1 MDGRGKWI
9 PAFAGMTNQGE
20 RTAEEIM
27 PLDLWIP
34 QSVLWTFGAIV
45 ALLAVATVIV
55 AVMRRGDAADRHVD
69 LAARVKSWWVLVFVF
84 AIAISFKRSVAIGF
98 FAVLSFLA
106 LKEYLSLIPTRRA
119 DRSVLFWAYLCVPLQ
134 YVWVGM
140 HWYNLFLIFIPVW
153 AFLWIAMLMVLRGD
167 TKDFLRAVGT
177 IHWGLMTMVFGLSH
191 LAYLLV
197 LPEGKPIAAH
207 GAALLLFVVLL
218 TELND
223 VLQYVWGRT
232 LGKHKVIESVSPKKT
247 VEGLVGGAL
256 TTTVIAFLLAP
267 YLTPLTPMHSIAA
280 GLMIGFGGFLGD
292 VTISAVKR
300 DIGVKDTGS
309 LIPGHGGV
317 LDRIDSLL
325 FTGPLFFHFMAYFY
339 F

>member
-1 MDGRGKWI
+1 M
-9 PAFAGMTNQGE
+9 N
-20 RTAEEIM
+20 
-27 PLDLWIP
+27 LHLWIQP
-34 QSVLWTFGAIV
+34 NTLWVLGAIV
-45 ALLAVATVIV
+45 ALLAVATIV
-55 AVMRRGDAADRHVD
+55 VAIMRRGDAANRHVE
-69 LAARVKSWWVLVFVF
+69 LAARVRSWWVLVFVF
-84 AIAISFKRSVAIGF
+84 AIAISFRRSVAIGF

-106 LKEYLSLIPTRRA
+106 LKEYLSLVPTRRA
-119 DRSVLFWAYLCVPLQ
+119 DRRVLFWAYLCVPLQ
-134 YVWVGM
+134 YVWIGM

-153 AFLWIAMLMVLRGD
+153 AFLWIAMRMVLRGD
-167 TKDFLRAVGT
+167 TKDFLRAAGT

-197 LPEGKPIAAH
+197 LPDGKAVDAH

-256 TTTVIAFLLAP
+256 TTTVIAYFLAP
-267 YLTPLTPMHSIAA
+267 VLTPLTHPDSIAV

-300 DIGVKDTGS
+300 DIGVKDSGS
-309 LIPGHGGV
+309 LIPGHGGI

-325 FTGPLFFHFMAYFY
+325 FTGPLFFHFMAFFY

>member
-1 MDGRGKWI
+1 MSIEK
-9 PAFAGMTNQGE
+9 
-20 RTAEEIM
+20 
-27 PLDLWIP
+27 LHLWIP
-34 QSVLWTFGAIV
+34 PNVLYTFGAIV
-45 ALLAVATVIV
+45 VLLVVASLIV
-55 AVMRRGDAADRHVD
+55 AFMRRGDNADRHVE
-69 LAARVKSWWVLVFVF
+69 LAARVNSWWVLVAVF
-84 AIAISFKRSVAIGF
+84 AVALLFRRGIAIVF

-119 DRSVLFWAYLCVPLQ
+119 DRSVLFWAYLCVPIQ
-134 YVWVGM
+134 YWWVWNQ
-140 HWYNLFLIFIPVW
+140 WYHMFLIFIPVW
-153 AFLWIAMLMVLRGD
+153 AFLFIAMRMVLRGE
-167 TKDFLRAVGT
+167 TRDFLRAAGT

-197 LPEGKPIAAH
+197 LPDGKPVPAH

-232 LGKHKVIESVSPKKT
+232 LGKRKVIEAVSPKKT

-256 TTTVIAFLLAP
+256 TTTFVAVMLAP
-267 YLTPLTPMHSIAA
+267 VLTPLTRMDSVAV

-300 DIGVKDTGS
+300 DIGVKDTGTM
-309 LIPGHGGV
+309 IPGHGGI

-325 FTGPLFFHFMAYFY
+325 FTAPLFFHFMAFFY

>member
-1 MDGRGKWI
+1 M
-9 PAFAGMTNQGE
+9 N
-20 RTAEEIM
+20 
-27 PLDLWIP
+27 LHLWIP
-34 QSVLWTFGAIV
+34 PAVLWTFGAIV
-45 ALLAVATVIV
+45 ALLVVATAVV
-55 AVMRRGDAADRHVD
+55 AVMRRGAGGDRHVE
-69 LAARVKSWWVLVFVF
+69 LAARVKSWWVLVVVF
-84 AIAISFKRSVAIGF
+84 AIAISFRRSVAIGF

-106 LKEYLSLIPTRRA
+106 LKEYFSLIPTRRA
-119 DRSVLFWAYLCVPLQ
+119 DRGVLFWAYLAVPLQ

-153 AFLWIAMLMVLRGD
+153 AFLWIAMLMVVRGE
-167 TKDFLRAVGT
+167 TKDFLRAAGT

-197 LPEGKPIAAH
+197 LPDGKAIPAH

-223 VLQYVWGRT
+223 VAQYVWGKT
-232 LGKHKVIESVSPKKT
+232 LGRRKVIEKVSPKKT
-247 VEGLVGGAL
+247 LEGLIGGAL
-256 TTTVIAFLLAP
+256 TTMFLAYFLAP
-267 YLTPLTPMHSIAA
+267 YLTPLTRGDSIAV
-280 GLMIGFGGFLGD
+280 GLMIGIGGFLGD

-300 DIGVKDTGS
+300 DIGVKDSGS
-309 LIPGHGGV
+309 MIPGHGGI

>member
-1 MDGRGKWI
+1 MSLRD
-9 PAFAGMTNQGE
+9 
-20 RTAEEIM
+20 
-27 PLDLWIP
+27 LHLWIP
-34 QSVLWTFGAIV
+34 PAVLWTLGAVV
-45 ALLAVATVIV
+45 ALLAVATVVV
-55 AVMRRGDAADRHVD
+55 ALMRRGDASGRHAE
-69 LAARVKSWWVLVFVF
+69 LAARVRSWWVLVVVF
-84 AIAISFKRSVAIGF
+84 AVAISFRRSIAIAF
-98 FAVLSFLA
+98 FALLSFLA

-119 DRSVLFWAYLCVPLQ
+119 DRRVLFWVYLCVPLQ
-134 YVWVGM
+134 YLWIGM

-153 AFLWIAMLMVLRGD
+153 AFLWIAMRMVLRGD
-167 TKDFLRAVGT
+167 TKDFLRAAGT

-197 LPEGKPIAAH
+197 LPDGKAVPAH

-223 VLQYVWGRT
+223 VAQYVWGKA
-232 LGKHKVIESVSPKKT
+232 LGRHKVIESVSPKKT
-247 VEGLVGGAL
+247 VEGLVGGVL
-256 TTTVIAFLLAP
+256 TTTLLAYLLAP
-267 YLTPLTPMHSIAA
+267 WLTPLTRGDSIAV

-300 DIGVKDTGS
+300 DIGVKDSGS
-309 LIPGHGGV
+309 LIPGHGGI

>member
-1 MDGRGKWI
+1 LNL
-9 PAFAGMTNQGE
+9 AS
-20 RTAEEIM
+20 
-27 PLDLWIP
+27 LHLWIP
-34 QSVLWTFGAIV
+34 PSVLWTFGAIV
-45 ALLAVATVIV
+45 ALLVVATIV
-55 AVMRRGDAADRHVD
+55 VALMRRGDAGSHVE
-69 LAARVKSWWVLVFVF
+69 LAARVNSWWVLVGVF
-84 AIAISFKRSVAIGF
+84 AVALLFRRGIAIGF
-98 FAVLSFLA
+98 FAMLSFLA

-119 DRSVLFWAYLCVPLQ
+119 DRRVLFWAYLCVPIQ
-134 YVWVGM
+134 YWWVWQQ
-140 HWYNLFLIFIPVW
+140 WYHMFLIFIPVW
-153 AFLWIAMLMVLRGD
+153 AFLFIAMRMVLRGE
-167 TKDFLRAVGT
+167 TKDFLRAAGT

-197 LPEGKPIAAH
+197 LPDGAPARGAH

-223 VLQYVWGRT
+223 VLQYIWGRT
-232 LGKHKVIESVSPKKT
+232 LGRRKVMESVSPKKT

-256 TTTVIAFLLAP
+256 TTTLVAFLLAP
-267 YLTPLTPMHSIAA
+267 VLTPLTRTDSIAV

-300 DIGVKDTGS
+300 DIGVKDTGTM
-309 LIPGHGGV
+309 IPGHGGI

-325 FTGPLFFHFMAYFY
+325 FTAPLFFHFMAFFY

>member
-1 MDGRGKWI
+1 MSQPHVWVSS
-9 PAFAGMTNQGE
+9 
-20 RTAEEIM
+20 
-27 PLDLWIP
+27 
-34 QSVLWTFGAIV
+34 SVLWTLAGIV
-45 ALLAVATVIV
+45 ALLVVATVVV
-55 AVMRRGDAADRHVD
+55 ALMRRGDAANRHAE
-69 LAARVKSWWVLVFVF
+69 LAARVRSWWALVAVF
-84 AIAISFKRSVAIGF
+84 AVAISFSRALAVVF
-98 FAVLSFLA
+98 FAILSFLA

-119 DRSVLFWAYLCVPLQ
+119 DRRVLFWAYLCVPLQ
-134 YVWVGM
+134 YLWVWCE
-140 HWYNLFLIFIPVW
+140 WYNLFLIFIPVW
-153 AFLWIAMLMVLRGD
+153 AFLFIAMRMVLRGE
-167 TKDFLRAVGT
+167 TRDFLRAAGT

-197 LPEGKPIAAH
+197 LPEGKPVAAH

-223 VLQYVWGRT
+223 VAQYVWGRSI
-232 LGKHKVIESVSPKKT
+232 GRRKVIESVSPKKT
-247 VEGLVGGAL
+247 VEGLVGGAA

-267 YLTPLTPMHSIAA
+267 LLTPLTPLDSIAV

-300 DIGVKDTGS
+300 DIGVKDSGS
-309 LIPGHGGV
+309 MIPGHGGI

-325 FTGPLFFHFMAYFY
+325 FTGPVFFHFMAYFY

>member
-1 MDGRGKWI
+1 MSQPHVWV
-9 PAFAGMTNQGE
+9 PS
-20 RTAEEIM
+20 
-27 PLDLWIP
+27 
-34 QSVLWTFGAIV
+34 SVLWTLAGIV
-45 ALLAVATVIV
+45 ALLVVATVVV
-55 AVMRRGDAADRHVD
+55 ALMRRGDASNRHAE
-69 LAARVKSWWVLVFVF
+69 LAARVRSWWALVAVF
-84 AIAISFKRSVAIGF
+84 AVAISFSRALAVVF
-98 FAVLSFLA
+98 FAILSFLA

-119 DRSVLFWAYLCVPLQ
+119 DRRVLFWAYLCVPLQ
-134 YVWVGM
+134 YLWVWRE
-140 HWYNLFLIFIPVW
+140 WYNLFLIFIPVW
-153 AFLWIAMLMVLRGD
+153 AFLFIAMRMVLRGE
-167 TKDFLRAVGT
+167 TRDFLRAAGT

-197 LPEGKPIAAH
+197 LPEGKPVAAH

-223 VLQYVWGRT
+223 VAQYVWGRAI
-232 LGKHKVIESVSPKKT
+232 GRRKVIESVSPKKT
-247 VEGLVGGAL
+247 VEGLVGGAA

-267 YLTPLTPMHSIAA
+267 LLTPLTPLDSIAV

-300 DIGVKDTGS
+300 DIGVKDSGS
-309 LIPGHGGV
+309 MIPGHGGI

-325 FTGPLFFHFMAYFY
+325 FTGPVFFHFMAYFY

>member
-1 MDGRGKWI
+1 M
-9 PAFAGMTNQGE
+9 N
-20 RTAEEIM
+20 
-27 PLDLWIP
+27 LHLWIP
-34 QSVLWTFGAIV
+34 PAVVWTFGAIV
-45 ALLAVATVIV
+45 VLLLVATAIV
-55 AVMRRGDAADRHVD
+55 AFMRRGDSADRHAE
-69 LAARVKSWWVLVFVF
+69 LASRVRSWWVLVIVF
-84 AIAISFKRSVAIGF
+84 AIAISFRRSVAIAF
-98 FAVLSFLA
+98 FAILSFLA
-106 LKEYLSLIPTRRA
+106 LKEYFSLIPTRRA
-119 DRSVLFWAYLCVPLQ
+119 DRRVLFWAYLCVPLQ
-134 YVWVGM
+134 YLWVGM

-153 AFLWIAMLMVLRGD
+153 AFLWIAMLMVVRGE
-167 TKDFLRAVGT
+167 TKDFLRAAGT

-197 LPEGKPIAAH
+197 LPDGKAVAAH

-223 VLQYVWGRT
+223 VAQYVWGCT
-232 LGKHKVIESVSPKKT
+232 LGRRKIIESVSPKKT

-256 TTTVIAFLLAP
+256 TTTVIAFFLAP
-267 YLTPLTPMHSIAA
+267 YLTPLTPGDRVAV

-300 DIGVKDTGS
+300 DIGVKDSGS
-309 LIPGHGGV
+309 MIPGHGGI

>member
-1 MDGRGKWI
+1 M
-9 PAFAGMTNQGE
+9 N
-20 RTAEEIM
+20 
-27 PLDLWIP
+27 LHLWIP
-34 QSVLWTFGAIV
+34 PAVVWTFGAIV
-45 ALLAVATVIV
+45 VLLLVATAIV
-55 AVMRRGDAADRHVD
+55 AFMRRGDSADRHAE
-69 LAARVKSWWVLVFVF
+69 LASRVRSWWVLVIVF
-84 AIAISFKRSVAIGF
+84 AIAISFRRSVAIAF
-98 FAVLSFLA
+98 FAILSFLA
-106 LKEYLSLIPTRRA
+106 LKEYFSLIPTRRA
-119 DRSVLFWAYLCVPLQ
+119 DRRVLFWAYLCVPLQ
-134 YVWVGM
+134 YLCSGM
-140 HWYNLFLIFIPVW
+140 HWYNMFLIFIPVW
-153 AFLWIAMLMVLRGD
+153 AFLWIAMLMVVRGE
-167 TKDFLRAVGT
+167 TKDFLRAAGT

-197 LPEGKPIAAH
+197 LPDGKAVAAH

-223 VLQYVWGRT
+223 VAQYVWGRT
-232 LGKHKVIESVSPKKT
+232 LGRRKIIESVSPKKT

-256 TTTVIAFLLAP
+256 TTTVIAFFLAP
-267 YLTPLTPMHSIAA
+267 YLTPLTPGDRVAV

-300 DIGVKDTGS
+300 DIGVKDSGS
-309 LIPGHGGV
+309 MIPGHGGI

>member
-1 MDGRGKWI
+1 MSV
-9 PAFAGMTNQGE
+9 E
-20 RTAEEIM
+20 S
-27 PLDLWIP
+27 LHLWIP
-34 QSVLWTFGAIV
+34 SSVLWVLGAIV
-45 ALLAVATVIV
+45 AMLVVATVIV
-55 AVMRRGDAADRHVD
+55 AFMRRGDTSNRHVE
-69 LAARVKSWWVLVFVF
+69 LAARVRSWWVLVAVF
-84 AIAISFKRSVAIGF
+84 AVAISFRRDIAIVF
-98 FAVLSFLA
+98 FAILSFLA

-119 DRSVLFWAYLCVPLQ
+119 DRSVLFWVYLCVPIQ
-134 YVWVGM
+134 YFWIWRE
-140 HWYNLFLIFIPVW
+140 WYTMFLIFIPVW
-153 AFLWIAMLMVLRGD
+153 AFLFIAMRMVLRGD

-197 LPEGKPIAAH
+197 LPNGKAMPAH

-223 VLQYVWGRT
+223 VLQYIWGRT
-232 LGKHKVIESVSPKKT
+232 LGRRKAIESVSPKKT

-256 TTTVIAFLLAP
+256 TTTAVAFLLAP
-267 YLTPLTPMHSIAA
+267 VLTPLTRMDSIAV

-300 DIGVKDTGS
+300 DIGVKDSGS
-309 LIPGHGGV
+309 MIPGHGGI

-325 FTGPLFFHFMAYFY
+325 FTAPLFFHFMAFFY

>member
-1 MDGRGKWI
+1 ML
-9 PAFAGMTNQGE
+9 AS
-20 RTAEEIM
+20 
-27 PLDLWIP
+27 LHLWIP
-34 QSVLWTFGAIV
+34 PAVLWTFGAIV
-45 ALLAVATVIV
+45 ALLVVATVVV
-55 AVMRRGDAADRHVD
+55 ALMRRGDGRERHAE
-69 LAARVKSWWVLVFVF
+69 LAARVNSWWVLVVVF
-84 AIAISFKRSVAIGF
+84 AIAISFRRSVAIGF
-98 FAVLSFLA
+98 FAMLSFLA
-106 LKEYLSLIPTRRA
+106 LKEYFSLIPTRRA
-119 DRSVLFWAYLCVPLQ
+119 DRGVLFWAYLAVPLQ

-153 AFLWIAMLMVLRGD
+153 AFLWIAMLMVIRGE
-167 TKDFLRAVGT
+167 TKDFLRAAGT

-197 LPEGKPIAAH
+197 LPDGKAIPAH

-223 VLQYVWGRT
+223 VAQYVWGKL
-232 LGKHKVIESVSPKKT
+232 LGRRKVIERVSPKKT
-247 VEGLVGGAL
+247 VEGLIGGAL
-256 TTTVIAFLLAP
+256 TTTVLAYLLAP
-267 YLTPLTPMHSIAA
+267 SLTPLTHGDSIAA
-280 GLMIGFGGFLGD
+280 GLLIGIGGFLGD

-300 DIGVKDTGS
+300 DIGVKDSGTM
-309 LIPGHGGV
+309 IPGHGGI

>member
-1 MDGRGKWI
+1 MN
-9 PAFAGMTNQGE
+9 A
-20 RTAEEIM
+20 
-27 PLDLWIP
+27 LHLWIP
-34 QSVLWTFGAIV
+34 PNVLWVLGAIV
-45 ALLAVATVIV
+45 AVLVVATGIV
-55 AVMRRGDAADRHVD
+55 AVMQRGDSTGRHAE
-69 LAARVKSWWVLVFVF
+69 LAARVKSWWALVAIF
-84 AIAISFKRSVAIGF
+84 AIAISFRRGIAIAF
-98 FAVLSFLA
+98 FALLSFLA

-119 DRSVLFWAYLCVPLQ
+119 DRRVLFWAYLCVPLQ
-134 YVWVGM
+134 YWWVWKQ
-140 HWYNLFLIFIPVW
+140 WYHMFLIFIPVW
-153 AFLWIAMLMVLRGD
+153 AFLFIAMRMVLRGE
-167 TKDFLRAVGT
+167 TKDFLRAAGT

-197 LPEGKPIAAH
+197 LPDGSNVPAH

-232 LGKHKVIESVSPKKT
+232 LGKRKVIESVSPKKT

-256 TTTVIAFLLAP
+256 STTAVTIAIAP
-267 YLTPLTPMHSIAA
+267 LLTPLTFTDSIAV
-280 GLMIGFGGFLGD
+280 GLMIGFGGFVGD

-300 DIGVKDTGS
+300 DIGVKDSGA
-309 LIPGHGGV
+309 LIPGHGGI

-325 FTGPLFFHFMAYFY
+325 FTAPLFFHFMKYFY

>member
-1 MDGRGKWI
+1 VSLE
-9 PAFAGMTNQGE
+9 Q
-20 RTAEEIM
+20 
-27 PLDLWIP
+27 LHLWIP
-34 QSVLWTFGAIV
+34 PNVVWVLGAIV
-45 ALLAVATVIV
+45 ALLVVASVIV
-55 AVMRRGDAADRHVD
+55 AFMRRGDVANKHVE
-69 LAARVKSWWVLVFVF
+69 LAARVRSWWVLVAVF
-84 AIAISFKRSVAIGF
+84 AIAISFRRSIAIGF
-98 FAVLSFLA
+98 FAILSFLA

-119 DRSVLFWAYLCVPLQ
+119 DRRVLFWAYLCVPIQ
-134 YVWVGM
+134 YWWIWNQ
-140 HWYNLFLIFIPVW
+140 WYHMFLIFIPVW
-153 AFLWIAMLMVLRGD
+153 AFLFIAMRMVLRGE
-167 TKDFLRAVGT
+167 TKDFLRAAGT

-197 LPEGKPIAAH
+197 LPDGKAVPAH

-256 TTTVIAFLLAP
+256 TTTVVSYLLAP
-267 YLTPLTPMHSIAA
+267 LLTPLTHTDSIAV

-300 DIGVKDTGS
+300 DIGVKDSGS
-309 LIPGHGGV
+309 LIPGHGGI

-325 FTGPLFFHFMAYFY
+325 FTAPLFFHFMAYFY

>member
-1 MDGRGKWI
+1 MSLRD
-9 PAFAGMTNQGE
+9 
-20 RTAEEIM
+20 
-27 PLDLWIP
+27 LHLWIP
-34 QSVLWTFGAIV
+34 PAVLWTLGAVV
-45 ALLAVATVIV
+45 ALLAVATVVV
-55 AVMRRGDAADRHVD
+55 ALMRRGDASGRHAE
-69 LAARVKSWWVLVFVF
+69 LAARVRSWWVLVVVF
-84 AIAISFKRSVAIGF
+84 AVAISFRRSIAIAF
-98 FAVLSFLA
+98 FALLSFLA

-119 DRSVLFWAYLCVPLQ
+119 DRRVLFWAYLAVPLQ
-134 YVWVGM
+134 YLFVGM

-153 AFLWIAMLMVLRGD
+153 AFLWIAMRMVLRGD
-167 TKDFLRAVGT
+167 TKDFLRAAGT

-197 LPEGKPIAAH
+197 LPDGKAVPAH

-223 VLQYVWGRT
+223 VAQYVWGKA
-232 LGKHKVIESVSPKKT
+232 LGRHKVIESVSPKKT
-247 VEGLVGGAL
+247 VEGLVGGVL
-256 TTTVIAFLLAP
+256 TTTLLAYLLAP
-267 YLTPLTPMHSIAA
+267 WLTPLTRGDSIAV

-300 DIGVKDTGS
+300 DIGVKDSGS
-309 LIPGHGGV
+309 LIPGHGGI

>member
-1 MDGRGKWI
+1 MN
-9 PAFAGMTNQGE
+9 A
-20 RTAEEIM
+20 
-27 PLDLWIP
+27 LHLWIP
-34 QSVLWTFGAIV
+34 PNVLWVLGAIV
-45 ALLAVATVIV
+45 AVLAVATGIV
-55 AVMRRGDAADRHVD
+55 AVMQRGDSTGKHAE
-69 LAARVKSWWVLVFVF
+69 LAARVKSWWVLVAIF
-84 AIAISFKRSVAIGF
+84 AIAISFRRGIAIAF
-98 FAVLSFLA
+98 FALLSFLA

-119 DRSVLFWAYLCVPLQ
+119 DRRVLFWAYLCVPLQ
-134 YVWVGM
+134 YWWVWKQ
-140 HWYNLFLIFIPVW
+140 WYHMFLIFIPVW
-153 AFLWIAMLMVLRGD
+153 AFLFIAMRMVLRGE
-167 TKDFLRAVGT
+167 TKDFLRAAGT

-197 LPEGKPIAAH
+197 LPDGSNVPAH

-232 LGKHKVIESVSPKKT
+232 LGRHKVIESVSPKKT

-256 TTTVIAFLLAP
+256 STTAVTVAIAPL
-267 YLTPLTPMHSIAA
+267 LTPLTFTDSIAV
-280 GLMIGFGGFLGD
+280 GLMIGFGGFIGD

-300 DIGVKDTGS
+300 DIGVKDSGA
-309 LIPGHGGV
+309 LIPGHGGI

-325 FTGPLFFHFMAYFY
+325 FTAPLFFHFMKYFY